1 MLQKRITGR
10 RMMLAAGL
18 AAGALATP
26 LAAGVASAAPETTA
40 PETTQTTPAAK
51 TLDATQQTPTVG
63 LSRSGAMIAGGFVAP
78 LAAAAVADDATVIW
92 LEPMPKDA
100 CATTLSDAMVA
111 VTWTNTST
119 HRTADIT
126 FAACRDGK
134 PALSP
139 ALETGSGTLKLT
151 VTVLG
156 KGGDTFTLTPG
167 TATLHR

>member
-1 MLQKRITGR
+1 MLQKRIAGR

-26 LAAGVASAAPETTA
+26 LAAGVAFAAPETTA
-40 PETTQTTPAAK
+40 PETTRTTPAAK
-51 TLDATQQTPTVG
+51 TLDASQQTPTVG

-119 HRTADIT
+119 HRTADTT
-126 FAACRDGK
+126 FAACQDGK